1 MDKRVFD
8 DAIGEVPPPMIDVE
22 AVIARGRRAD
32 RIRRVANPAVAAGV
46 AVALTVG
53 AIAFTMTRGDDE
65 NGGIGAAGPPT
76 STGTEAPPTSSSTT
90 GSPTAPDDKL
100 GTLEPPEACSRT
112 DLETGA
118 QVVARLTPL
127 LKAAVQAQRPDLA
140 LTTNS
145 GNDYPV
151 GVSHGPLDF
160 YYVTGETPTDRPF
173 CGTDSYFLTRAT
185 TEGPEGKG
193 NILAAVQASL
203 RDTLDECD
211 PPDSGEQTDCESVT
225 GPDGDL
231 ILTQTRQLEGG
242 TTMTRVDVLRPDGT
256 LVTVLSEDIDTSVKT
271 GDAPTSSAPPLNYDQ
286 LVAIATAPG
295 MTLFP

>member
-46 AVALTVG
+46 AVVLAVG
-53 AIAFTMTRGDDE
+53 AIAFTMSRGDDE
-65 NGGIGAAGPPT
+65 SGGIGVASPPT
-76 STGTEAPPTSSSTT
+76 STGTKAPPTTNSTT
-90 GSPTAPDDKL
+90 GPPTAP
-100 GTLEPPEACSRT
+100 GTETLEPPEACSRT
-112 DLETGA
+112 DLESGA

-127 LKAAVQAQRPDLA
+127 LKAAVQAQRPDLQ
-140 LTTNS
+140 LTTNP
-145 GNDYPV
+145 GNEYPD

-160 YYVTGETPTDRPF
+160 FYVTGETPTDEPF
-173 CGTDSYFLTRAT
+173 CGTNSYFLTRAT

-193 NILAAVQASL
+193 NILSAVQVSL
-203 RDTLDECD
+203 RDKLDECD
-211 PPDSGEQTDCESVT
+211 PSNSGEQTDCESVT
-225 GPDGDL
+225 GPGGDL
-231 ILTQTRQLEGG
+231 ILKQTRELEGG

-256 LVTVLSEDIDTSVKT
+256 LVTVQSENIDTSVKS
-271 GDAPTSSAPPLNYDQ
+271 GDAPTSSVPPLSYDQ
-286 LVAIATAPG
+286 LVAIATDPG